1 MNVSR
6 LVEWLSLRRE
16 KSYRE
21 QEKYFCADD
30 EWNEAY
36 WLGYEKALSTVDAFV
51 KSENE
56 NDKINVK
63 VKRVRDGAKLPT
75 YGSDGA
81 GCFDFYAPDD
91 RFLLAG
97 ETEKIPLGVAME
109 VPEGH
114 VLLIM
119 PRSSIGLK
127 TPLRMANSVGVIDSD
142 YRGEISA
149 LYENQRELV
158 DFHIAAGDR
167 IAQGCIVPVP
177 TVEFEEVNTL
187 SETKRGTGGFGST
200 GK

>member
-1 MNVSR
+1 MDVSR

-16 KSYRE
+16 KAYRE

-36 WLGYEKALSTVDAFV
+36 WLGYENGLSAVARFIRLDKKT
-51 KSENE
+51 
-56 NDKINVK
+56 DKIKVK
-63 VKRVRDGAKLPT
+63 VKRLYDGAKLPT

-81 GCFDFYAPDD
+81 GCFDFYAPADNV
-91 RFLLAG
+91 LCTG
-97 ETEKIPLGVAME
+97 EIAKIPLGVAME
-109 VPEGH
+109 VPKDH

-119 PRSSIGLK
+119 PRSSIGFK

-149 LYENQRELV
+149 LYENQDV
-158 DFHIAAGDR
+158 GDFHIAAGDR
-167 IAQGCIVPVP
+167 IAQGCIIPVP

-187 SETKRGTGGFGST
+187 SETKRGIGGFGST

>member
-1 MNVSR
+1 MDVNK
-6 LVEWLSLRRE
+6 LVGWLLLRKESALRE
-16 KSYRE
+16 KEIRIRE
-21 QEKYFCADD
+21 GNDL
-30 EWNEAY
+30 NSAY
-36 WLGYEKALSTVDAFV
+36 WMGYEEALSAVDNFV
-51 KSENE
+51 KSEKE
-56 NDKINVK
+56 NDKIKVK

-81 GCFDFYAPDD
+81 GCFDFYSTVDIVVRTREKA
-91 RFLLAG
+91 
-97 ETEKIPLGVAME
+97 KIPLGVAME

-119 PRSSIGLK
+119 PRSSIGLQ

-142 YRGEISA
+142 YRGEICA
-149 LYENQRELV
+149 LYENQHDLLNY
-158 DFHIAAGDR
+158 HIRVGER

>member
-1 MNVSR
+1 MDVNR

-16 KSYRE
+16 EAYRE

-36 WLGYEKALSTVDAFV
+36 WLGYEKGLSAVARFIRL
-51 KSENE
+51 
-56 NDKINVK
+56 DKKTEKIKVK
-63 VKRVRDGAKLPT
+63 VKRLYDGAKLPT

-81 GCFDFYAPDD
+81 GCFDFYAPADNV
-91 RFLLAG
+91 LCTG
-97 ETEKIPLGVAME
+97 EIAKIPLGIAME
-109 VPEGH
+109 IPKGY

-119 PRSSIGLK
+119 PRSSIGFK

-149 LYENQRELV
+149 LYENQDV
-158 DFHIAAGDR
+158 GDFHIAAGDR
-167 IAQGCIVPVP
+167 IAQGCIIPVP

>member
-1 MNVSR
+1 MDVSR

-16 KSYRE
+16 KAYRE

-36 WLGYEKALSTVDAFV
+36 WLGYEKGLSAVARFIRLDKKT
-51 KSENE
+51 E
-56 NDKINVK
+56 KINVK
-63 VKRVRDGAKLPT
+63 VKRLYDGAKLPT

-81 GCFDFYAPDD
+81 GCFDFYAPADNV
-91 RFLLAG
+91 LCTG
-97 ETEKIPLGVAME
+97 EIAKIPLGIAME
-109 VPEGH
+109 VPKDH

-119 PRSSIGLK
+119 PRSSIGFK

-149 LYENQRELV
+149 LYENQDV
-158 DFHIAAGDR
+158 GDFYIAAGDR

-177 TVEFEEVNTL
+177 TVEFEEVDTL
-187 SETKRGTGGFGST
+187 SETKRGIGGFGST

>member
-1 MNVSR
+1 MDVSR

-16 KSYRE
+16 RAYRE

-36 WLGYEKALSTVDAFV
+36 WLGYEKGLSAVASFIRLDKKT
-51 KSENE
+51 
-56 NDKINVK
+56 DKIKVK
-63 VKRVRDGAKLPT
+63 VKRLYDGAKLPT

-81 GCFDFYAPDD
+81 GCFDFYAPADNV
-91 RFLLAG
+91 LCTG
-97 ETEKIPLGVAME
+97 EIAKIPLGVAIE
-109 VPEGH
+109 VPKDH

-119 PRSSIGLK
+119 PRSSIGFK

-142 YRGEISA
+142 YRGEICA
-149 LYENQRELV
+149 LYENQHDLLNY
-158 DFHIAAGDR
+158 HIRVGER

-177 TVEFEEVNTL
+177 AVEFEEVNTL

>member
-1 MNVSR
+1 MDVSR
-6 LVEWLSLRRE
+6 LRGWLLLRKEAASIKKERC
-16 KSYRE
+16 
-21 QEKYFCADD
+21 FHANND
-30 EWNEAY
+30 WGGAY
-36 WLGYEKALSTVDAFV
+36 WTGYEKAMSVVDGFL
-51 KSENE
+51 KSDKKT
-56 NDKINVK
+56 DKIKVK
-63 VKRVRDGAKLPT
+63 VKRLYDGAKLPT

-81 GCFDFYAPDD
+81 GCFDFYAPADNV
-91 RFLLAG
+91 LCTG
-97 ETEKIPLGVAME
+97 EIAKIPLGVAME
-109 VPEGH
+109 VPTDH

-119 PRSSIGLK
+119 PRSSIGFK

-149 LYENQRELV
+149 LYENQDV
-158 DFHIAAGDR
+158 GDFHIAAGDR